1 MKKDLPL
8 KELIRGLRARE
19 ESAYTQ
25 LVGRY
30 RRPVSW
36 RLQEK
41 LGLLQGQAEDAT
53 IETFEDV
60 ALYKIDQYKGDGE
73 GFAGW
78 LLTIALNTAISQR
91 RKMHGCVGQ
100 PLSPALQAPE
110 KSALQVLVEADEG
123 RDGAQPP
130 RRIQALLDALAMLI
144 PSDREILQ
152 LRHADGELTGKELA
166 ARLGITEDAAWVR
179 YSRAKKRLERLLR
192 NDPRIMR
199 SADRPV
205 FNGGESYAQ
214 TGK

>member
-8 KELIRGLRARE
+8 KELIRGLRARD
-19 ESAYTQ
+19 ESAFAQ
-25 LVGRY
+25 LVDRY
-30 RRPVSW
+30 SRPISW

-41 LGLLQGQAEDAT
+41 LGLWQGQAEDAT
-53 IETFEDV
+53 IETLEDV

-78 LLTIALNTAISQR
+78 LLTIALNRATSR
-91 RKMHGCVGQ
+91 RRRMHGCVEQ
-100 PLSPALQAPE
+100 PLSPTLQAIS
-110 KSALQVLVEADEG
+110 KSPLQVLVEADEG
-123 RDGAQPP
+123 QDGAQPP
-130 RRIQALLDALAMLI
+130 ERIRALLDALTRLS

-166 ARLGITEDAAWVR
+166 ARLGIKVDAAWVR
-179 YSRAKKRLERLLR
+179 YSRAKERLEGILR
-192 NDPRIMR
+192 DDPRIMR
-199 SADRPV
+199 GADRPV